1 MKRSFYEVLGVT
13 RDADQAEIDTAYA
26 LAGAKLNAAS
36 VRGTAAAVTESRLLR
51 DGYLML
57 SNPGQRGEY
66 DAKLLADEA
75 ADNLTMMP
83 AGIPARRGFGVG
95 TVVLVVLTA
104 VLGGIAY
111 HHVSIKMDE
120 VRLEHAQAV
129 KRKSDEQTNVIVIDA
144 TQEKPVVINTSNA
157 VKMR

>member
-1 MKRSFYEVLGVT
+1 M
-13 RDADQAEIDTAYA
+13 A
-26 LAGAKLNAAS
+26 AAS

-83 AGIPARRGFGVG
+83 AGIPARRRFGVG
-95 TVVLVVLTA
+95 TVVLTA

>member
-83 AGIPARRGFGVG
+83 ARRRFGVS

-111 HHVSIKMDE
+111 HHVSITMDE

-157 VKMR
+157 VKMH